1 MSQED
6 TKNQVNVNTDQATD
20 QAENVVVEPKVDA
33 TKQDLTKLFNVGDT
47 VIVNYKIIEGEK
59 SRIQPYEG
67 IVIAKKG
74 AGMSKTF
81 TVRRIGAAAIG
92 VERIFPLY
100 SPNIESITVKSKG
113 KVRRAKLYYMR
124 DRIGKAARKVKE
136 KI

>member
-20 QAENVVVEPKVDA
+20 QAENVVVEPKTDVA
-33 TKQDLTKLFNVGDT
+33 QQDLAKLFNVGDT
-47 VIVNYKIIEGEK
+47 VVVNYKIIEGEK